1 MKNNKRSIK
10 EGPFDFLRGLAGKAK
25 KRPAPATQTSPAITD
40 FGTVGAKRAMAR
52 TAQPTAAPAP
62 ATPSVPTATTVTEP
76 IQRVVTAPNPAQKT
90 NAEWA
95 QSAGFASVADWY
107 NDINKKAMSPDP
119 KVAAQAQ
126 VDLRNYKK
134 NAEEDRA
141 ELEAQK
147 AAAQQAAQPSTQA
160 AQPAQTAQPI
170 QATAAQAPKLSVSE
184 IKEAMLKLSQAEFQQ
199 AVRALQYVVSKKTK
213 PTQTQPGKQQEPIS
227 IGGQKLDPNNP
238 KDAKLIAQISA
249 QPNAPT
255 APTAPTAATTAPTM
269 ASYTEPMST
278 KGTASMAAPATAAQI
293 TPTKVKATVNATPT
307 ARSPSEMSQADYVR
321 QFQQR
326 QAAGESRVTRTAENA
341 LSMFES
347 FVANPKATK
356 PKADLKQLTES
367 RLVKK
372 SKPQPK
378 VAKKS
383 VILESKTS
391 NDIMALWK
399 KMDR

>member
-25 KRPAPATQTSPAITD
+25 KRLAPATQTSPAITD

-52 TAQPTAAPAP
+52 TAQPTAAKVPNTTPAS
-62 ATPSVPTATTVTEP
+62 AATTTPEP

-160 AQPAQTAQPI
+160 AQTAQPI
-170 QATAAQAPKLSVSE
+170 QATAAQAPKLSVSD
-184 IKEAMLKLSQAEFQQ
+184 IKEAMLKLSQTEFQQ

>member
-10 EGPFDFLRGLAGKAK
+10 EGPLDFLRGLAGKAK
-25 KRPAPATQTSPAITD
+25 KRLSPATQTSPAITD

-52 TAQPTAAPAP
+52 STQPNAAPAP

-95 QSAGFASVADWY
+95 HSAGFASVADWY

-147 AAAQQAAQPSTQA
+147 AAAQ
-160 AQPAQTAQPI
+160 PAQTAQPT
-170 QATAAQAPKLSVSE
+170 QAAAVQAPKLSVSE

-213 PTQTQPGKQQEPIS
+213 PTQTQPKNQQEPIS

-255 APTAPTAATTAPTM
+255 AATTAPTM
-269 ASYTEPMST
+269 APPTAPMST

-307 ARSPSEMSQADYVR
+307 ARSPAEMSQADYVR

-326 QAAGESRVTRTAENA
+326 QSAGESRVTHAAKNA
-341 LSMFES
+341 ISMFES
-347 FVANPKATK
+347 FVANPKTTK
-356 PKADLKQLTES
+356 PKVDLKQLTES

-378 VAKKS
+378 VVKKS
-383 VILESKTS
+383 RIVESKTS
-391 NDIMALWK
+391 NDILALWK
-399 KMDR
+399 KMDS